1 MHGRVGRWAIIV
13 ALLAAG
19 CHGPAPAAGAPAAVA
34 DQTDVWFMQ
43 HMVPHLRQASSIAF
57 LNRDRITRPELAR
70 LADWITRRDQAAIDR
85 LEGLL
90 ALQGL
95 APHGHSHQKVDGR
108 NRTDLERLSR
118 LRGAAL
124 DLGLLEALAARERA
138 GIAMAATE
146 LRHGTRR
153 EVRELARQLLDE
165 QRADIR
171 QLDAWRNAWAGRAH
185 A

>member
-1 MHGRVGRWAIIV
+1 LHGRVGRWAIVV

-19 CHGPAPAAGAPAAVA
+19 CHGPAPAAGPPAAVV

-70 LADWITRRDQAAIDR
+70 LADSITRRDQAAIDR
-85 LEGLL
+85 LQGLL

-95 APHGHSHQKVDGR
+95 APHGHSHQKIDGR
-108 NRTDLERLSR
+108 NQTDLERLSR

-124 DLGLLEALAARERA
+124 DLKLLEVLAARERA
-138 GIAMAATE
+138 GIAMADAE
-146 LRHGTRR
+146 LRHGTRP
-153 EVRELARQLLDE
+153 EVRRLARQLLDE

-171 QLDAWRNAWAGRAH
+171 QLDAWRNAWAGRH

>member
-1 MHGRVGRWAIIV
+1 LHGRVGRWAIIV

-19 CHGPAPAAGAPAAVA
+19 CHGPVPVAGAPAAVA

-43 HMVPHLRQASSIAF
+43 HMVPHLRQVSSIAF
-57 LNRDRITRPELAR
+57 LDRDRITRPELAR

-108 NRTDLERLSR
+108 NQTDLERLSR

-124 DLGLLEALAARERA
+124 DLKLLEALAARERA

-146 LRHGTRR
+146 LRHGTHP

-171 QLDAWRNAWAGRAH
+171 QLDAWRNAWAGRAR